1 MAKEIEPMNLTNE
14 QLEKATLSF
23 RLVTPILNGLILA
36 LVTIGLFVMSSIDG
50 KFAGLELKVDNFSP
64 RLASLET
71 AVTIHT
77 GVQLTHKHSGR
88 GQTNGLDEK

>member
-1 MAKEIEPMNLTNE
+1 MTLTNE

-23 RLVTPILNGLILA
+23 RLITPLLNSLILT
-36 LVTIGLFVMSSIDG
+36 LVTIGLFVMASIDN
-50 KFAGLELKVDNFSP
+50 KFERLELTVDTFSP

-77 GVQLTHKHSGR
+77 GVQLTHQHDLTNLR
-88 GQTNGLDEK
+88 GQANGLDEK